1 MMRILLT
8 GAEGQVGW
16 ELRRTLAPLGSVIAL
31 DRGRLDLGD
40 LDRLRTT
47 VRELA
52 PDLIVNAAAYTAVDR
67 AESEEALAHR
77 VNADAPRVLA
87 EEAQGLGA
95 WFVHYSTDY
104 VFDGRKEG
112 PYFENDAPN
121 PQNAYGRTKLAGE
134 RAIAEVSERYI
145 VFRTSWV
152 YADRGR
158 NFLLTMLRL
167 AQERDELKVVA
178 DQRGAPT
185 WARMIAEATAA
196 AVVQLPV
203 NGKPS
208 GQLSGI
214 YNLTCAGSATWY
226 DFACAIFEF
235 SARAKAP
242 RVLPIGTAQY
252 PTPAVRPLNSTLS
265 TARLSE
271 VFRLALPDWRD
282 ALALCLPQTEALGRG
297 PGL

>member
-1 MMRILLT
+1 MRILLT

-16 ELRRTLAPLGSVIAL
+16 ELRRTLAPLGNVLAL
-31 DRGRLDLGD
+31 DRGQLDLAD
-40 LDRLRTT
+40 LDRLRAT
-47 VRELA
+47 VRELV

-67 AESEEALAHR
+67 AESEEALAFR
-77 VNADAPRVLA
+77 INAEVPRVLA
-87 EEAQGLGA
+87 EEAQCVGA
-95 WFVHYSTDY
+95 WVVHYSTDY

-112 PYFENDAPN
+112 PYVEDDEPN
-121 PQNAYGRTKLAGE
+121 PLNVYGRTKLAGE
-134 RAIAEVSERYI
+134 RAIREISERHI

-158 NFLLTMLRL
+158 NFLLTMLRM

-196 AVVQLPV
+196 AVVQLS
-203 NGKPS
+203 GKTEAI

-226 DFACAIFEF
+226 DFACAIFER
-235 SARAKAP
+235 SCADKAP
-242 RVLPIGTAQY
+242 RVLPIGSAQY
-252 PTPAVRPLNSTLS
+252 PTPAARPVNSILS
-265 TARLSE
+265 NARLRE
-271 VFRLALPDWRD
+271 GFRIVLPDWRD
-282 ALALCLPQTEALGRG
+282 ALDLCLTKIGARG
-297 PGL
+297 PAS